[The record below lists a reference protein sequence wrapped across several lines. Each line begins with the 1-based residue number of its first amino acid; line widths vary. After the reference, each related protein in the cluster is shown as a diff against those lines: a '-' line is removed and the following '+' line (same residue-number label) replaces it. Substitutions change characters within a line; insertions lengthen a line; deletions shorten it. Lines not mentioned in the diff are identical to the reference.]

1 MNWKITQIKILNS
14 PNEGMIVNAS
24 YSVTDGTSTI
34 FSDVNLFPVNS
45 EFFIDLSNVTENKV
59 IEFVKDALNANQIEG
74 DISGTEKIEALVL
87 MQKNT
92 PLPEVMPLPWE

>member
-1 MNWKITQIKILNS
+1 MNWKIKQIKILNS
-14 PNEGMIVNAS
+14 LNEGTIVNAS
-24 YSVTDGTSTI
+24 YSVTDGISTI
-34 FSDVNLFPVNS
+34 FSDVNLLPVNS